1 MNILHIVVPCY
12 NEQECLND
20 SASKL
25 KGVLINLIN
34 DNKISKE
41 SKIVFVDDGSKD
53 KTWEI
58 IKGLNEFDKTFYGVK
73 LSRNKGHQNAINKLN
88 TEKNGDLS

>member
-20 SASKL
+20 SAKQL
-25 KGVLINLIN
+25 KEVVESIINK
-34 DNKISKE
+34 NKISNE

-53 KTWEI
+53 KTWEMI
-58 IKGLNEFDKTFYGVK
+58 V
-73 LSRNKGHQNAINKLN
+73 
-88 TEKNGDLS
+88 